1 MPRFSSRFGR
11 GGILMRSI
19 LLALV
24 VAVGGAL
31 ALPSLARAAEDPLLV
46 QAVDLPGFVMFHD
59 SGAPGMVLV
68 VVRGDATLMRFYG
81 ETEKG
86 NTHTPDGTSL
96 LRLNSVTKVFTG
108 ELLAS
113 LAVDGRLA
121 PTDPLQR
128 FAGDVKVPA
137 FGSRP
142 ITLLD
147 LATYSAALPREM
159 GDLPE
164 GANPRAWPTRDDRWK
179 WLPGYALPW
188 APGTVAAYSNV
199 GFDLLADA
207 VAVAGSQ
214 NYAELLRARI
224 TGPLGMVDTGFTP
237 SAEQCARLMTGSGL
251 GGPAPCGDTRATEG
265 SGGLYSTANDMARW
279 LRHNIADPNSA
290 LTLSHAVYRPRQ
302 AMPAAIG
309 FDEAAPM
316 AGLALGWVA
325 VAPGGIEPMLL
336 TKSGGGA
343 GFMSYIAFAPGRAAG
358 VFLAVNRVDFPMFFG
373 LAGAVNKLI
382 ASLVTR

>member
-1 MPRFSSRFGR
+1 M
-11 GGILMRSI
+11 MRSI
-19 LLALV
+19 LLAL
-24 VAVGGAL
+24 AL
-31 ALPSLARAAEDPLLV
+31 TLWGVLAPLSLARAAEDPLLA

-86 NTHTPDGTSL
+86 NKHTPDETSL
-96 LRLNSVTKVFTG
+96 LRLNSITKVFTG

-113 LAVDGRLA
+113 LTMDGKLA
-121 PTDPLQR
+121 LTDPLQR
-128 FAGDVKVPA
+128 FAGDAKVPA

-179 WLPGYALPW
+179 WLPGYTLPW

-207 VAVAGSQ
+207 VAIAGSQ
-214 NYAELLRARI
+214 SYADLLHARI
-224 TGPLGMVDTGFTP
+224 AGPLGMVDTSFTP
-237 SAEQCARLMTGSGL
+237 TAEQCARLMTGSGL
-251 GGPAPCGDTRATEG
+251 GGPAACGDTQATEG

-279 LRHNIADPNSA
+279 LRHNIADSSGAP
-290 LTLSHAVYRPRQ
+290 TLSHAVYRPRQ

-316 AGLALGWVA
+316 AGLGLGWVA
-325 VAPGGIEPMLL
+325 VAPQGIEPMLL
-336 TKSGGGA
+336 AKSGGGA
-343 GFMSYIAFAPGRAAG
+343 GFMSYIAFAPGRGAG
-358 VFLAVNRVDFPMFFG
+358 VFLAVNRVDFPMFFA
-373 LAGAVNKLI
+373 LAGAANKLI